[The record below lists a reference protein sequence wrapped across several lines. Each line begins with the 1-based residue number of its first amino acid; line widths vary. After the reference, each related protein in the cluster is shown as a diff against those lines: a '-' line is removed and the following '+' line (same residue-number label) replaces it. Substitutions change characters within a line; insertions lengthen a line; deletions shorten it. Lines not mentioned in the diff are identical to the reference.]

1 MSQNK
6 TDNGDKQKEGTAE
19 RHASDVAQETM
30 RLLWECEDQGWV
42 PCTLMKSHAHV
53 TACLYPSSREAET
66 GHWSEAGHLD

>member
-1 MSQNK
+1 MC
-6 TDNGDKQKEGTAE
+6 
-19 RHASDVAQETM
+19 
-30 RLLWECEDQGWV
+30 LLWECEDQGWV